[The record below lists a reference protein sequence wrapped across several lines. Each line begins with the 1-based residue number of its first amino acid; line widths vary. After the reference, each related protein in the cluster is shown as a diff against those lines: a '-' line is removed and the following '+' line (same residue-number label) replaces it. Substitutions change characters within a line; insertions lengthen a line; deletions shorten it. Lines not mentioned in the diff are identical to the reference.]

1 MDKNTI
7 KEINRFYTDMDDRYL
22 TPEVIE
28 AMAEAHRNET
38 FIEGR
43 IIIQRMDNSAD

>member
-7 KEINRFYTDMDDRYL
+7 QEINKYYTDMDDRFL

-43 IIIQRMDNSAD
+43 IIIQRMDSSAN